1 MEIWKIH
8 TLANANK
15 FDLLKVQHV
24 HIFLNLFIVTFNIC
38 ERS

>member
-24 HIFLNLFIVTFNIC
+24 HIFFKSIHSYI
-38 ERS
+38 